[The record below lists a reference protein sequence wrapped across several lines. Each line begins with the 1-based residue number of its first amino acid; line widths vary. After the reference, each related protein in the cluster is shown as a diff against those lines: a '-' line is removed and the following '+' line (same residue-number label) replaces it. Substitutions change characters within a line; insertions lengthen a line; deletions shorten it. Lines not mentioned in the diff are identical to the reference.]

1 MSVRCVAAAPAAETA
16 VAGAATSA
24 RPAGEPRRW
33 RIWEQTAAR
42 RWLECSTRLRRAGQP
57 SRIPKVPSS
66 QPGSTE
72 FGNWA
77 GRHPPQ
83 LPVMLGLSS
92 SLDLMRKPGYPRS
105 HSSREA
111 EQRLE
116 DTDHMREAPG
126 RCWSDRQTWLNK
138 SCCDNCASSGVWG
151 EYIHI
156 PVCRWDSICPE
167 L

>member
-1 MSVRCVAAAPAAETA
+1 MSLKLVQFGALFKEMGKEECTVRFRGWEGTPAELYDLQIMSHT
-16 VAGAATSA
+16 TL
-24 RPAGEPRRW
+24 
-33 RIWEQTAAR
+33 I
-42 RWLECSTRLRRAGQP
+42 
-57 SRIPKVPSS
+57 SS
-66 QPGSTE
+66 
-72 FGNWA
+72 
-77 GRHPPQ
+77 PQ

-105 HSSREA
+105 HSSPEA

-156 PVCRWDSICPE
+156 PVCLWDSICPA